1 MAERG
6 WGEANVIVVA
16 DDDARDT
23 LAWRGGALL
32 LGGSTPES
40 EGGRFHDG
48 AEIIN
53 DGQVGFIDSVV
64 GELQ

>member
-32 LGGSTPES
+32 LGGSTPKS
-40 EGGRFHDG
+40 KGGRFHDG